1 MTQHHTNNRRQDGF
15 TLIEIMVVVII
26 IGILA
31 AIVAPNVIGRVD
43 DARITAAKSDI
54 ATIEGALKMYR
65 LDNFSYPQTQQGL
78 EALIVAPNDPSI
90 KNWNPNGYIARL
102 PKDPWGNAYQYLN
115 PGSHGTVDIYS
126 FGADGKPGGAEEAA
140 DIGNWEPDQ
149 LLMLGGSDRDNYQAA
164 FELLKKQHYE
174 PAALAFLQ
182 FLATFP
188 GSELADNAQYWL
200 AESHYVT
207 QQFTKALNNFEIVIA
222 KYPNSRKVPDALL
235 KVGYCNYELKSWTAA
250 RASLM
255 RVQAEYPE
263 TTAARLAGQRLQ
275 RLDAEGV

>member
-1 MTQHHTNNRRQDGF
+1 VTQHHTNNRRQDGF

-78 EALIVAPNDPSI
+78 EALIVAPNDSSI
-90 KNWNPNGYIARL
+90 KNWNPDGYIARL

-126 FGADGKPGGAEEAA
+126 FGADGKPGGTEEAA
-140 DIGNWEPDQ
+140 DIGNWEP
-149 LLMLGGSDRDNYQAA
+149 
-164 FELLKKQHYE
+164 
-174 PAALAFLQ
+174 
-182 FLATFP
+182 
-188 GSELADNAQYWL
+188 
-200 AESHYVT
+200 ES
-207 QQFTKALNNFEIVIA
+207 
-222 KYPNSRKVPDALL
+222 
-235 KVGYCNYELKSWTAA
+235 
-250 RASLM
+250 
-255 RVQAEYPE
+255 
-263 TTAARLAGQRLQ
+263 
-275 RLDAEGV
+275 